1 MNINSIPF
9 VNPSPPQTKPQDATL
24 LHPSSAILY
33 SLKSYSNGSLS
44 DSGISDGGCGSD
56 GGLSERERRLGSLRR
71 LAKQLESNLA
81 PGSVA
86 LETIYQRLQAAEE
99 ELKRL
104 QELQETCREAVE
116 RLVRTSS
123 PTGSAASTVSVPL
136 GQVEEEELQLVT
148 ENADEEKN
156 AAVTVVVTQEQKLD
170 QTKTDMELMES
181 QHQQTT
187 KGGNNK
193 AKKSSPAR

>member
-1 MNINSIPF
+1 MINSSPRIDFLCTPWIRHVDSNSLSF
-9 VNPSPPQTKPQDATL
+9 VKFQTKPQSAAL

-44 DSGISDGGCGSD
+44 DSGISDGGGGSD

-81 PGSVA
+81 PGSLA

-99 ELKRL
+99 ELKKL

-123 PTGSAASTVSVPL
+123 PTGSAVSGPL
-136 GQVEEEELQLVT
+136 GQVEEEEDLV
-148 ENADEEKN
+148 EKEKDEVEVKEADESIGTPE
-156 AAVTVVVTQEQKLD
+156 
-170 QTKTDMELMES
+170 TKTAN
-181 QHQQTT
+181 QQ
-187 KGGNNK
+187 NQK
-193 AKKSSPAR
+193 AKKSSPPR

>member
-1 MNINSIPF
+1 M
-9 VNPSPPQTKPQDATL
+9 
-24 LHPSSAILY
+24 HPSSAILY
-33 SLKSYSNGSLS
+33 SLKSCSNGSLS

-81 PGSVA
+81 PGSAA
-86 LETIYQRLQAAEE
+86 LETIYQRLAAAED

-123 PTGSAASTVSVPL
+123 PTGSAASTASVPL
-136 GQVEEEELQLVT
+136 GHVEEEVEELAVVSAVDDGNVAGSESEQVV
-148 ENADEEKN
+148 EVQKKVEKEV
-156 AAVTVVVTQEQKLD
+156 A
-170 QTKTDMELMES
+170 TKK
-181 QHQQTT
+181 T
-187 KGGNNK
+187 KR
-193 AKKSSPAR
+193 SSPPR